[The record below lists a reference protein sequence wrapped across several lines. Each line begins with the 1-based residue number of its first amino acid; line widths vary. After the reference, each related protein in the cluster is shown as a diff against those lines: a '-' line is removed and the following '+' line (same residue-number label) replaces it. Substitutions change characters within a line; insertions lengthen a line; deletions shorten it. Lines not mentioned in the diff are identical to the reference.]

1 MIKEAIEK
9 ILTLS
14 RPEVVEVDGR
24 QYVLKDRDPAIE
36 VYPDPL
42 KINNLSG
49 IVDYCSEAP
58 EGIKNFLIHV
68 RDYDQVSVYIPMFST
83 FNIRPALI
91 IALARPSGFHFGRQY
106 EYEDFVIAMHT
117 CFVPNEDRDYI
128 LKFIGSVRV
137 DASSKIDDDGIS
149 QTLTAKQGAS
159 SLVKDI
165 SIKNILTLKPYRT
178 FSEIEQPESVFVFRM
193 KVADGKPVFS
203 IHEADGAAWKQAAIE
218 RIKNYLLM
226 RTGPQEIAATVSIV
240 A

>member
-14 RPEVVEVDGR
+14 RPEVVEVDERAYLLQG
-24 QYVLKDRDPAIE
+24 RDPAID
-36 VYPDPL
+36 VYPPTL

-58 EGIKNFLIHV
+58 EEIRNFLIHV
-68 RDYDQVSVYIPMFST
+68 RDFDQVAVYMPMYGP
-83 FNIRPALI
+83 FNTRPELIRAT
-91 IALARPSGFHFGRQY
+91 ARPPGFTFGYQY
-106 EYEDFVIAMHT
+106 PYEDFVIAMHT
-117 CFVPNEDRDYI
+117 NFVPNEDRDYV

-165 SIKNILTLKPYRT
+165 PIKNILTLKPYRT
-178 FSEIEQPESVFVFRM
+178 FTEIEQPESVFVFRM
-193 KVADGKPVFS
+193 KVDKGLPVFS
-203 IHEADGAAWKQAAIE
+203 IHEADGAAWKQTAIE
-218 RIKNYLLM
+218 RIKAYLAEKTDPLY
-226 RTGPQEIAATVSIV
+226 ISAIVSIV

>member
-14 RPEVVEVDGR
+14 RPEVVEVDERAYLLQG
-24 QYVLKDRDPAIE
+24 RDPAID
-36 VYPDPL
+36 VYPPTL

-58 EGIKNFLIHV
+58 EEIRNFLIHV
-68 RDYDQVSVYIPMFST
+68 RDFDQVAVYMPMYGP
-83 FNIRPALI
+83 FNTRPELIRAT
-91 IALARPSGFHFGRQY
+91 ARPTGFMFGYQY
-106 EYEDFVIAMHT
+106 PYEDFVIAMHT
-117 CFVPNEDRDYI
+117 NFVPNEDRDYV

-165 SIKNILTLKPYRT
+165 PIKNILTLKPYRT
-178 FSEIEQPESVFVFRM
+178 FTEIEQPESVFVFRM
-193 KVADGKPVFS
+193 KVEKGAPVFS
-203 IHEADGAAWKQAAIE
+203 IHEADGAAWKQTAIE
-218 RIKNYLLM
+218 RIKAYLAEKTDPLH
-226 RTGPQEIAATVSIV
+226 ISATVSIV